1 MLRMVRSKT
10 QVARSHLCD
19 RSVGFS
25 CEETVLGASVVDSC
39 ILESMTKVD
48 CCYTLLHFHMF

>member
-19 RSVGFS
+19 PSVGFS
-25 CEETVLGASVVDSC
+25 CEETVLGASVVGSC
-39 ILESMTKVD
+39 IPESTTKVD
-48 CCYTLLHFHMF
+48 CCYTFLRFHMF